1 MVPGG
6 LDGQGEEFPMSDM
19 KRRQFITLPGVTGPG
34 ARRAMCGVNLMGNVT
49 ILLVGGKESTRQ

>member
-1 MVPGG
+1 
-6 LDGQGEEFPMSDM
+6 MSDM